1 MSNDK
6 YVRISSSTDIHVVQ
20 RIERKFFILP
30 RNLDFAR
37 TLINEVCRPDRQFP
51 EGQVNSLYYDTLDLD
66 QYMRSIDGD
75 FRKHK
80 VRIRWYNKIED
91 YEGDIPIFVELKMR
105 EGLASTKYRKRLI
118 VPPRYVDR
126 ESLSSGII
134 DSMTL
139 TSILAAFGYFSA
151 QPLRPVILISYWRQR
166 FNEVMTGA
174 RVSVDYDIRST
185 MVARELGYGERDLM
199 LRGGVL
205 EIKGASRELPIT
217 FVRLIKLLDTPWSRF
232 SKYSQCIETHLS
244 HPSAMARLW
253 PSGKVIEV

>member
-1 MSNDK
+1 ML
-6 YVRISSSTDIHVVQ
+6 ISVPTEISVVQ

-37 TLINEVCRPDRQFP
+37 ALMTEICRPDKQFP
-51 EGQVNSLYYDTLDLD
+51 EGQVNSLYFDTIDLD
-66 QYMRSIDGD
+66 QYMRSVDGD
-75 FRKHK
+75 LWKHK

-105 EGLASTKYRKRLI
+105 EGLASTKIRKRLL
-118 VPPRYVDR
+118 VPPRYLDR
-126 ESLSSGII
+126 ESLSRGII
-134 DSMTL
+134 DNMTL
-139 TSILAAFGYFSA
+139 ARILAAFGYFPD
-151 QPLRPVILISYWRQR
+151 QPLRPIILISYWRHR

-185 MVARELGYGERDLM
+185 MVARELGYGERDLK

-205 EIKGASRELPIT
+205 EIKRASTELPPT
-217 FVRLIKLLDTPWSRF
+217 FVRLVKTLDTPWSRY
-232 SKYSQCIETHLS
+232 SKYGQCIETHLS
-244 HPSAMARLW
+244 HPSAIARFW